1 MIFLGARRRNN
12 RGVALASVMSA
23 VFGGVVG
30 NWMTSRKL
38 KKKHDKEKKDLLQ
51 VNFFQIIVVISLI
64 FVHSTCSCKKR
75 FISNV
80 KVNGNESIRSYTRH
94 MLNLRKRL
102 LSETMRSSRLLT
114 LTTMT

>member
-1 MIFLGARRRNN
+1 MSHAVRLTVFLGARRRNN

-51 VNFFQIIVVISLI
+51 VP
-64 FVHSTCSCKKR
+64 
-75 FISNV
+75 
-80 KVNGNESIRSYTRH
+80 Y
-94 MLNLRKRL
+94 RKNYCFKL
-102 LSETMRSSRLLT
+102 W
-114 LTTMT
+114 